1 MWQEY
6 GFFLFGCALLAPLLT
21 AGWFGGNPSRES
33 GRPGDPEGDEAP
45 AGSDAATRIAEL
57 KHELGEVQARLKAAL
72 ERSEQLAAERPG
84 GTDTLAADE
93 EMSGQGPYRSAV
105 NAVME
110 APTEGAEL
118 PEANVD
124 ARYMTQI
131 RERDR
136 EIDRLQQQ
144 LNDSRARGEEQRT
157 EVVALRQA
165 QAPLRSEIHGL
176 EARARELESERAN
189 SHAAIDTLKQD
200 LAEREQRLEALR
212 AESAALA
219 ESYRKQVEARDD
231 RLREVEALLSE
242 RTSGLRDVTSDLE
255 ELRQASAR
263 FEPERALA
271 ASRVEA
277 LDQELAERDT
287 LLERMRADAS
297 SLEERYSQQ
306 IQLREAEQERLRA
319 LLEAQ
324 RGEFG
329 ELQQSA
335 DSRIAELTSRLQ
347 PTEERNVEL
356 EAELSRLRVRLE
368 QVTNDLADRNVSL
381 ETLRAESASLD
392 TSYRD
397 QVGRRDERIA
407 EIEREI
413 ADRVETST
421 GLQRRVAQGDE
432 AVNALRQ
439 AAEVASAEHKATRQQ
454 LQAAMDEVDVQLSVV
469 SDLEAQLDQMTSER
483 IAEGERN
490 QSLEAEVANV
500 RESLEQAR
508 ADVAEGQA
516 AHRKQI
522 ELRDAR
528 IQQIEAVAEQR
539 KSDIESLSANLS
551 CEQQRADQMRA
562 TLTTT
567 EVEREQATQQLAAT
581 NAALSQAHEME
592 ARQKEQLAEQAR
604 AGAAYQEQV
613 AALQEELAARDRR
626 VQRIHV
632 EKGNLAATYDRRL
645 RERELEAERL
655 SHLLESRQVELSG
668 AQNLLDRTQSEL
680 DGRVQEVD
688 RAAEEIR
695 ALRGHRSDQD
705 ARLRHVETERGLAE
719 RTVEVLRDELADL
732 KLAHERSLA
741 ERELEL
747 ERISLLLT
755 SREDENARLQPEV
768 ARLASDLAEIEPRL
782 ERRDDRIAALEAE
795 VERFEVVRENL
806 LRQMHARESEMQW
819 LRRRLRSGEAGD
831 ERAIDEDGD
840 QELTDLDGPE
850 FDDPF
855 AEPLPEEFA
864 AADLESPGDDL
875 TRIKGIGVKTHA
887 LLVADGVR
895 TFQQLARWTDAEIV
909 AFERRHR
916 LFSGRITREGWV
928 EGAREEHERNCGASE
943 DDRSPSE

>member
-1 MWQEY
+1 MWQEHAFY
-6 GFFLFGCALLAPLLT
+6 LFGFALLAPLMT
-21 AGWFGGNPSRES
+21 AGWFDGTPNGES
-33 GRPGDPEGDEAP
+33 GRPGDSEGDEAP

-72 ERSEQLAAERPG
+72 ERSEQLAAERRSA
-84 GTDTLAADE
+84 TDTLAANE
-93 EMSGQGPYRSAV
+93 EMSGQAPFRSAV
-105 NAVME
+105 NAVLE
-110 APTEGAEL
+110 APTEDVEL
-118 PEANVD
+118 PETNVD
-124 ARYMTQI
+124 ARYLTQI

-136 EIDRLQQQ
+136 ALDRLQQQ
-144 LNDSRARGEEQRT
+144 LNDSRTRGEERRT
-157 EVVALRQA
+157 EVVTLRKA

-200 LAEREQRLEALR
+200 LGEREQRLEALR

-231 RLREVEALLSE
+231 RLREVEALLSK
-242 RTSGLRDVTSDLE
+242 RTSGLRSVTSDLE
-255 ELRQASAR
+255 ELRQTSAR

-271 ASRVEA
+271 ASRIEA

-287 LLERMRADAS
+287 LLERMRTDAS

-306 IQLREAEQERLRA
+306 IELREAEQERLRSR
-319 LLEAQ
+319 LEAQ
-324 RGEFG
+324 RVEFG

-335 DSRIAELTSRLQ
+335 DSRISELASRLQ

-368 QVTNDLADRNVSL
+368 QVTNDLADRSVSL

-397 QVGRRDERIA
+397 QIERRDERIA
-407 EIEREI
+407 ELEREV
-413 ADRVETST
+413 ADRVKKST
-421 GLQRRVAQGDE
+421 GLQRRVAHGDE

-439 AAEVASAEHKATRQQ
+439 AAEVESAEHEITRQQ
-454 LQAAMDEVDVQLSVV
+454 LQAAMDEVEVQVSVV
-469 SDLEAQLDQMTSER
+469 RDLEAQLDQMTTER
-483 IAEGERN
+483 IAEGERR

-516 AHRKQI
+516 AHRTQI

-528 IQQIEAVAEQR
+528 IQQIEAAAEQR

-551 CEQQRADQMRA
+551 SEQQRGGQVRA
-562 TLTTT
+562 ALTAT
-567 EVEREQATQQLAAT
+567 EVERDQATQQMAAT
-581 NAALSQAHEME
+581 NAALSQAHEMQ

-604 AGAAYQEQV
+604 AGAANQEQV

-626 VQRIHV
+626 VQRINV

-655 SHLLESRQVELSG
+655 SHLLESRLVELSG

-688 RAAEEIR
+688 RADEEIR
-695 ALRGHRSDQD
+695 ALRGHRSDQN
-705 ARLRHVETERGLAE
+705 ARLRQIETDRGLAE
-719 RTVEVLRDELADL
+719 RTVEALRDEIADL

-747 ERISLLLT
+747 ERISCLLT
-755 SREDENARLQPEV
+755 SRDDENARLQPEV
-768 ARLASDLAEIEPRL
+768 ARLASDLSEIEPRL
-782 ERRDDRIAALEAE
+782 ERRDDRISALEAE

-806 LRQMHARESEMQW
+806 LRQAHARESEMQW

-831 ERAIDEDGD
+831 ERGVDEEGD
-840 QELTDLDGPE
+840 QELTDVDGPE

-864 AADLESPGDDL
+864 AADLESSGDDL
-875 TRIKGIGVKTHA
+875 TRIKGIGVKIHA
-887 LLVADGVR
+887 FLVADGISS
-895 TFQQLARWTDAEIV
+895 FQQLARWTDAEI
-909 AFERRHR
+909 ATFERRHG
-916 LFSGRITREGWV
+916 LFSGRIAREGWV

-943 DDRSPSE
+943 DDPSPSE